1 MIDYVEWVR
10 NFITHYPAL
19 QYFVI
24 FFGAAFG
31 GEVAL
36 ITLSFLAAQ
45 NFFPFFTFFLISYL
59 GTLSSDSLWFLLGRT
74 KLAIKIIDYRHITST
89 VVTIMEAIHK
99 ISRGNH
105 LLAFIFAK
113 FLIGTRVVLILYIA
127 KTNIT
132 FKNFIRNDSIAIFV
146 WLVVLIPIG
155 FLSGLGFTYISSVLE
170 NVYAGIGF
178 VVLILFIVVIMQLW
192 LKNFFTKEGEE
203 ILEEQNML

>member
-1 MIDYVEWVR
+1 MGAEFHCSLSDFTISGD
-10 NFITHYPAL
+10 FL
-19 QYFVI
+19 
-24 FFGAAFG
+24 GAAFG
-31 GEVAL
+31 GEVAM

-45 NFFPFFTFFLISYL
+45 NFFPIFALFIVSFL
-59 GTLSSDSLWFLLGRT
+59 GVFSSDSLYFFLGRT
-74 KLAIKIIDYRHITST
+74 KVATKIMDHRYAFNTVSIIT
-89 VVTIMEAIHK
+89 EAIAK
-99 ISRGNH
+99 VSRGNH
-105 LLAFIFAK
+105 LLAFIFTK

-132 FKNFIRNDSIAIFV
+132 FRNFIRNDSIAIFV

-155 FLSGLGFTYISSVLE
+155 FLSGLGFTYISGVLE